1 MATTVLNAR
10 SIITRAV
17 SRDLC
22 IEAEPEDIE
31 TAGLAGALFCANALR
46 AMSALRLSDSGR
58 SSYLAIY
65 PPHISDD
72 YPQSNTVYYS
82 VDSLPQTPLNAMCR
96 IVKHLN
102 NENHYMQVIIFR
114 LPLDVVSSR

>member
-1 MATTVLNAR
+1 LAAIDLNAR
-10 SIITRAV
+10 SIITRAL

-22 IEAEPEDIE
+22 IETEPEDIE
-31 TAGLAGALFCANALR
+31 AAGLAGALFCANALR

-65 PPHISDD
+65 PPHISNG
-72 YPQSNTVYYS
+72 YPQSNTVDHS

-96 IVKHLN
+96 IVKHLKN
-102 NENHYMQVIIFR
+102 NNHYM
-114 LPLDVVSSR
+114 